1 MENISSNIDDK
12 WQSKII
18 GVKVDDEYQGE
29 CMQVDVG

>member
-18 GVKVDDEYQGE
+18 GGKVDDQYQGE
-29 CMQVDVG
+29 CMQVDVR

>member
-1 MENISSNIDDK
+1 MENIGMNIDDK